1 LVSEGNVAIGRLRR
15 ITLVTSAGLIVAT
28 VCTLA
33 SGQATAPAP
42 AARPA
47 APAARPAPQARPA
60 ATGGQMPR
68 TPEGKPDF
76 SGIWQALNGA
86 AWDIQDHNSALA
98 GYLGVPPGKGI
109 VEGNE
114 IPYKADALA
123 QKKRNFE
130 KRDTEDPAFAKCYL
144 PGIPRA
150 NYMPYPFEIV
160 QNPDRVGFRYEFAR
174 ATRTVDLTGRSRA
187 WLEGWPDFWMGDSR
201 GKWEGDTLV
210 VDVRKLDE
218 RSWFDHAG
226 NFHTENLH
234 VVERYSPLDRDH
246 IQYEATMEDP
256 EVFTRPWKISF
267 LLYRVID
274 KHPEIFEWD
283 CRFDQDSA
291 KYKAATPK

>member
-1 LVSEGNVAIGRLRR
+1 LVSRGDAATGRLTR
-15 ITLVTSAGLIVAT
+15 IALVTTAGVIIAT
-28 VCTLA
+28 VFTLA
-33 SGQATAPAP
+33 GGQATLPTP

-47 APAARPAPQARPA
+47 APASRPAAQARPA

-76 SGIWQALNGA
+76 SGTWQALNTA

-109 VEGNE
+109 VEGNM
-114 IPYKADALA
+114 IPYKPDALA
-123 QKKRNFE
+123 QKKKNFD
-130 KRDTEDPAFAKCYL
+130 KRDTDDPAFAKCYL

-160 QNPDRVGFRYEFAR
+160 QNPNQIGFRYEFAR
-174 ATRTVDLTGRSRA
+174 ATRTVDLTGHSRE

-218 RSWFDHAG
+218 RTWFDHAG

-234 VVERYSPLDRDH
+234 VVERYSPIDRDH

-267 LLYRVID
+267 PLYRIID
-274 KHPEIFEWD
+274 KNPEVFEWD

-291 KYKAATPK
+291 KYKDATPK

>member
-1 LVSEGNVAIGRLRR
+1 MRPLGR
-15 ITLVTSAGLIVAT
+15 IALVTSAGVIVAT
-28 VCTLA
+28 ALTLA
-33 SGQATAPAP
+33 GGQATAPP
-42 AARPA
+42 LAARPA
-47 APAARPAPQARPA
+47 TPATRPAAQARPA
-60 ATGGQMPR
+60 ATGSQMPR

-76 SGIWQALNGA
+76 SGTWQALNTA

-109 VEGNE
+109 VEGNM
-114 IPYKADALA
+114 IPYKPDALA
-123 QKKRNFE
+123 QRKRNFE

-160 QNPDRVGFRYEFAR
+160 QNPSQIGFRYEFAR
-174 ATRTVDLTGRSRA
+174 ATRTVDLTGHSRA

-218 RSWFDHAG
+218 RTWFDHAG

-234 VVERYSPLDRDH
+234 VVERYSPIDRDH

-267 LLYRVID
+267 PLYRVID
-274 KHPEIFEWD
+274 KNPEVFEWD

-291 KYKAATPK
+291 KYKDATPK